1 MTKAEKTQMIAELS
15 EKFANSD
22 YFYLTDFISL
32 TVEQV
37 NNFRRLC
44 FENDV
49 EFKVVKNTLI
59 KKALEKHAE
68 EKGFDALYEALK
80 GSTAI
85 MFAETGNLPAK
96 LITEFRKKN
105 EKPLLKAAY
114 IDTAV
119 YMGDD
124 QLDTLKSIKS
134 KEELIGDIIVL
145 LQSPAKNVIGSLN
158 SGGNTLSGLLKAL
171 EERAAE

>member
-1 MTKAEKTQMIAELS
+1 MTKAEKTQVIDNLS
-15 EKFANSD
+15 VKLANSD

-59 KKALEKHAE
+59 KKAMEKHAE
-68 EKGFDALYEALK
+68 EKGFDALYEVLK

-85 MFAETGNLPAK
+85 MFTETGNLPAK
-96 LITEFRKKN
+96 LISEFRKAN
-105 EKPLLKAAY
+105 EKPILKAAY
-114 IDTAV
+114 IDSAIYV
-119 YMGDD
+119 GDD

-134 KEELIGDIIVL
+134 KEELVGDIIVL
-145 LQSPAKNVIGSLN
+145 LQSPVKNVIGSLN
-158 SGGNTLSGLLKAL
+158 SGGNTLAGLLKAL
-171 EERAAE
+171 EERAS

>member
-1 MTKAEKTQMIAELS
+1 MTKAEKTQVIDNLS
-15 EKFANSD
+15 EKFASSE

-32 TVEQV
+32 SVEQV
-37 NNFRRLC
+37 NKFRRLC
-44 FENDV
+44 FENEV

-68 EKGFDALYEALK
+68 EKGYEALYEVLK

-85 MFAETGNLPAK
+85 MFAESGNLPAK
-96 LITEFRKKN
+96 LISEFRKSN
-105 EKPLLKAAY
+105 EKPLIKAAY
-114 IDTAV
+114 IDSAIYV
-119 YMGDD
+119 GDE

-134 KEELIGDIIVL
+134 KEELVGDIILL
-145 LQSPAKNVIGSLN
+145 LQSPVKNVIGSLK

-171 EERAAE
+171 EERAS

>member
-1 MTKAEKTQMIAELS
+1 MTKAEKTQVIENLS

-32 TVEQV
+32 SVEQV
-37 NNFRRLC
+37 NKFRRLC

-68 EKGFDALYEALK
+68 DKGYEELYDVLK

-85 MFAETGNLPAK
+85 MFTETGNVPAK
-96 LITEFRKKN
+96 LISQFRKEN
-105 EKPLLKAAY
+105 EKPVLKAAY
-114 IDTAV
+114 IDTAI
-119 YMGDD
+119 YKGDD
-124 QLDTLKSIKS
+124 QLDTLKAIKS
-134 KEELIGDIIVL
+134 KEELIGDIILL
-145 LQSPAKNVIGSLN
+145 LQSPVKNVVGSLN

-171 EERAAE
+171 EERAS